1 MFLDDAQHRFQ
12 IEGIS
17 RMTIQSR
24 AILVVTLL
32 LPMGPAIAHNKVSVI
47 EVTNTGYPQVVAT
60 GVIHRMVTK

>member
-1 MFLDDAQHRFQ
+1 
-12 IEGIS
+12 
-17 RMTIQSR
+17 MTIQSR